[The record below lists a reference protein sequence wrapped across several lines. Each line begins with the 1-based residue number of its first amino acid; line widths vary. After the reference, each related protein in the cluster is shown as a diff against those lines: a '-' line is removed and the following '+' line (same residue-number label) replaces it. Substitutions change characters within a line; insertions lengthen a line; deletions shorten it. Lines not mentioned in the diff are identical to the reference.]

1 MNGAN
6 AETFAI
12 PSPIA
17 MRTLVVN
24 MTREGQQTS
33 SVKVAR
39 LLHPYSLA
47 LQAVFVAHDGYA
59 SSQTFVAAA
68 VDGNEYLLV
77 AIDEVLPKRANAR
90 YLVVSEDAAL
100 AVDLN
105 DGSGSAAGSPATVGA
120 LVRLDGLPAVR
131 EVVAVERQADGQ
143 WRIAGSAGL
152 DEGTL
157 ELNVTGGAV
166 YALAIDDYGT
176 LYQPNLAVAVGDLI
190 RPSTFAGW
198 LYRITQ
204 AGSLPASE
212 PAWWDGNTAGP
223 QDLGSARAEVVRY
236 HRPLAHGPVSVEMT

>member
-1 MNGAN
+1 MNGSN

-12 PSPIA
+12 PLSTA
-17 MRTLVVN
+17 LRTLVVN
-24 MTREGQQTS
+24 MTREGQQTG

-59 SSQTFVAAA
+59 SSQTFVASA
-68 VDGNEYLLV
+68 VDGSEYLLV

-120 LVRLDGLPAVR
+120 LVRVDGLPAVR

-143 WRIAGSAGL
+143 WRIAGNASL

-157 ELNVTGGAV
+157 ELSVTGGAV
-166 YALAIDDYGT
+166 YAMAVDDYGT
-176 LYQPNLAVAVGDLI
+176 LYQSGLAVTVGQTI
-190 RPSTFAGW
+190 RPTTFAGW
-198 LYRITQ
+198 LYRITE

-212 PAWWDGNTAGP
+212 PAWWDGNLTGP
-223 QDLGSARAEVVRY
+223 QDLGTARAEVVRY
-236 HRPLAHGPVSVEMT
+236 HRPLAHGPITVETT